1 MRREIPTPFKRSTLR
16 LRGHTLLCLQGFRG
30 EGYSPAFTDN
40 LASIHRDLAENPDQ
54 HVEVVDSPDAVC
66 GACPH
71 KAPSGC
77 AVDGEGAEEGM
88 TRQDRHVLE
97 RLGLTVGHRLRWR
110 DVLARIRR
118 SLSGDDLP
126 GICGACRWLPLGYC
140 REGLERL
147 RSQDSEPATLLS
159 PDRPPSGR
167 RTPS

>member
-1 MRREIPTPFKRSTLR
+1 MKREISTSFKRSTLR

-40 LASIHRDLAENPDQ
+40 LASIHRHLAENPDQ
-54 HVEVVDSPDAVC
+54 DVEVVDSPDAVC

-77 AVDGEGAEEGM
+77 AIDGEGAEEGM
-88 TRQDRHVLE
+88 KMQDRHVLE
-97 RLGLTVGHRLRWR
+97 LLGLRAGERLTWKHA
-110 DVLARIRR
+110 LARIRR
-118 SLSGDDLP
+118 SVSGKDLP
-126 GICGACRWLPLGYC
+126 GICGSCRWLPLGYC

-147 RSQDSEPATLLS
+147 RSSDSEPAPLLS
-159 PDRPPSGR
+159 PDRPPPGR